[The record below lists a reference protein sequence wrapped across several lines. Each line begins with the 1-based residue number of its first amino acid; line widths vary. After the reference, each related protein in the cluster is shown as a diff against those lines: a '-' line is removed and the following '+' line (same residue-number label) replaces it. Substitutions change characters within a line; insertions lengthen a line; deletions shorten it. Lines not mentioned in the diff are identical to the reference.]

1 MVDTGPPLA
10 QGAIPSNNTFRL
22 VLYDALASEAMGTF
36 TACVF
41 LAGFVVELEDLEA
54 IMAWEPELT
63 PREPCPL
70 SAPLNGKDWQAMSLG
85 T

>member
-1 MVDTGPPLA
+1 MYGRHWAASSARGDP
-10 QGAIPSNNTFRL
+10 IRL

-36 TACVF
+36 TTCVF
-41 LAGFVVELEDLEA
+41 LAGFAVELEDGEA

-70 SAPLNGKDWQAMSLG
+70 SAPLNQDWQAMSPG